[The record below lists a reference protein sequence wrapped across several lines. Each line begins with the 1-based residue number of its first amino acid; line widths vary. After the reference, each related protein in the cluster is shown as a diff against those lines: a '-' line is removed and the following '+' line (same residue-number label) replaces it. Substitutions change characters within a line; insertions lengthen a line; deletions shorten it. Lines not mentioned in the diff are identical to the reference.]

1 MEPDRVEWHFASVSN
16 RWTKRSLVASGFGGE
31 TRHDRA
37 NDDDKAA
44 YEPLIGAATA
54 VTSGSDS
61 KGAAQVTSK
70 SKDVDIEAAGGEVT
84 PVATARG
91 SGGKLVPIY
100 GVNRP
105 YFHADIETAV
115 ASAISSLERR
125 GSDWSGRE

>member
-31 TRHDRA
+31 TRYDA
-37 NDDDKAA
+37 NNGDDKSA
-44 YEPLIGAATA
+44 YEPLIGAAGGA
-54 VTSGSDS
+54 SSGSDS
-61 KGAAQVTSK
+61 KTAQVTSK
-70 SKDVDIEAAGGEVT
+70 SKDVDIEAAGEVT
-84 PVATARG
+84 PVPTTRG
-91 SGGKLVPIY
+91 NGGKLVPIY

-105 YFHADIETAV
+105 YFHVDIETAV